1 MDFSFNETSLEPE
14 CTTNLM
20 ENATKYIGT
29 TNYCNTGNETND
41 KTNNTREANGE
52 LPQTGLVT
60 SNCLDTKPLATSST
74 TSSTEPSVVRNLI
87 EKGSYINDK
96 EISIKVFLEFV
107 SIVYSSTNI
116 LLI

>member
-1 MDFSFNETSLEPE
+1 
-14 CTTNLM
+14 M

-41 KTNNTREANGE
+41 KTNTTREANGE
-52 LPQTGLVT
+52 LPQIGLVT

-107 SIVYSSTNI
+107 SIVYSSTNMF
-116 LLI
+116 